1 MVLYQEEGIAYP
13 ILRNLPSPR
22 ELLAVRMKFLWQGF
36 TFLAWVGTVRTVR
49 TVRFLAPAEYRN
61 SSSILSRTLD
71 YHYPSRYMTLV
82 TLSR

>member
-36 TFLAWVGTVRTVR
+36 TFLAWVGTVR
-49 TVRFLAPAEYRN
+49 FLAPAEYRN